1 MAGQAFEGAWRTSE
15 KVPHCWFLHQEA
27 ITQIL
32 LHSGF
37 VFVLCCFVVV
47 LLLCCVVVLCC
58 CVVLLFCCCCFFFF
72 DFSVV
77 VAVV

>member
-47 LLLCCVVVLCC
+47 LLLCCVVVLFCC
-58 CVVLLFCCCCFFFF
+58 FVVVVFFFLIFLLLLLLCSLFC
-72 DFSVV
+72 
-77 VAVV
+77 